1 MATLQKIRNRAGLL
15 IIVVGVALLAFII
28 GDGLRS
34 GSSLLQDNKMVAL
47 KIDGKKVKYDEYQQ
61 LLTQRTEP
69 YERQRQGKLTDQD
82 RVQISNQLAQELIAD
97 YVLEQEAKALGLR
110 VTPAE
115 VSALIFGEGL
125 PTSQWA
131 TQFFSQFGVDM
142 GDPEQ
147 IRSIMSE
154 LDMNKIQSLPAEQQ
168 SMMISVRNQW
178 LETEKQIRTQRLSE
192 KVNALLTR
200 SYAINSLDEKYTT
213 GLGTRTVAVVRTPS
227 TILPNDQVSVT
238 DQQVQAYYDSHKE
251 LYAFPFEQAK
261 INYYSILVRPS
272 EADYAAAKAE
282 VDTARLQLLATTT
295 PAKVV
300 RNYDNGNAY
309 ETYFT
314 DKELEQYLSTI
325 PNAMTMLREGTIG
338 SVNEPVIVNDS
349 YTLIKLID
357 RKQAP
362 EEVKVNLIPL
372 DTTNALKADSLIAAI
387 QSGSATL
394 AQIVATYSMDE
405 QVKANGGYLINQ
417 DSYTGMPD
425 STFTEAELFGMGL
438 DTLTKTP
445 INQFVKMERPGATL
459 LVRRTAPTASV
470 NHYKIAQLTV
480 PINFSEETFRKEE
493 AKIHEIFTSDKKFD
507 EMMED
512 AQAAGLSVI
521 RGEYVNSTSAALASI
536 PNSREVISWA
546 LRSKAGAVSDKLF
559 RCGEN
564 DYLVVAQVATKYPA
578 GVQPFEQ
585 VADRVRDIVL
595 MEQRGDQLAS
605 NLAGKQLKSLE
616 SYAAEMQSSVD
627 TLYNI
632 SYVTA
637 PNTPSALVGKAM
649 TTAVGQLSAPFRAGT
664 EVVVVQPISENVDA
678 TVTKPSPAATAQKRR
693 SYGQQMAYRA
703 MQELV
708 IKTPVEDT
716 RYRFW

>member
-97 YVLEQEAKALGLR
+97 YVLEQEAKAIGLR

-154 LDMNKIQSLPAEQQ
+154 LDMDKIKSLPAEQQ

-200 SYAINSLDEKYTT
+200 SYAINSLDEKYTV

-227 TILPNDQVSVT
+227 TILPNDQVTVT
-238 DQQVQAYYDSHKE
+238 DQQVQAYYDIHKQ

-261 INYYSILVRPS
+261 VNYYSTLVRPS

-325 PNAMTMLREGTIG
+325 PNAMTMLREGAIG
-338 SVNEPVIVNDS
+338 SVNEPVVVNDS

-480 PINFSEETFRKEE
+480 PINFSEETFRKEQ
-493 AKIHEIFTSDKKFD
+493 AKINEIFTSDKSFD
-507 EMMED
+507 KMMED
-512 AQAAGLSVI
+512 AQAAGLSVV
-521 RGEYVNSTSAALASI
+521 RGEYVNSSSAALASI
-536 PNSREVISWA
+536 PNSREIISWA

-564 DYLVVAQVATKYPA
+564 DYLVVAQVEKKYPA
-578 GVQPFEQ
+578 GFQPFEQ

-605 NLAGKQLKSLE
+605 NLAGKQLKSLN
-616 SYAAEMQSSVD
+616 SYATEMQSSVD

-637 PNTPSALVGKAM
+637 PSTPSALVGKAM
-649 TTAVGQLSAPFRAGT
+649 TTAIGQLSAPFRAGT
-664 EVVVVQPISENVDA
+664 EVVVLQPISENVDA
-678 TVTKPSPAATAQKRR
+678 SVTKPSPAATAQKRR

-703 MQELV
+703 MQEL
-708 IKTPVEDT
+708 IMKTPVEDT

>member
-61 LLTQRTEP
+61 LLTQRMEP

-372 DTTNALKADSLIAAI
+372 DSINAPKADSLIASI

-405 QVKANGGYLINQ
+405 QIKANGGYLINQ
-417 DSYTGMPD
+417 DGYTGMPD

-480 PINFSEETFRKEE
+480 PINFSEDTFRKEE

-564 DYLVVAQVATKYPA
+564 DYLVVAQVETKYPA

-605 NLAGKQLKSLE
+605 SLAGKQLKSLE

>member
-61 LLTQRTEP
+61 LLTERTEP

-97 YVLEQEAKALGLR
+97 YVLEQEAKAIGLR

-125 PTSQWA
+125 PTSQLA
-131 TQFFSQFGVDM
+131 AQFFSQFGVDM
-142 GDPEQ
+142 SNPEQ

-154 LDMNKIQSLPAEQQ
+154 LDLNKIKGLPAEQQ

-178 LETEKQIRTQRLSE
+178 LETEKQVRSQRLSE
-192 KVNALLTR
+192 KLNALLTR

-227 TILPNDQVSVT
+227 TILPNDQVKVT
-238 DQQVQAYYDSHKE
+238 DQQVRAYYDSHKQM
-251 LYAFPFEQAK
+251 YAFPFEQAK
-261 INYYSILVRPS
+261 VNYYSTLVRPS
-272 EADYAAAKAE
+272 EADYATAKAE
-282 VDTARLQLLATTT
+282 VDSARMQLLATTT
-295 PAKVV
+295 PDKVV
-300 RNYDNGNAY
+300 RNYENGNAY

-314 DKELEQYLSTI
+314 DKELEKFLSTQ
-325 PNAMTMLREGTIG
+325 PNAMTMLREGAVG

-362 EEVKVNLIPL
+362 EEVKVNIIPL
-372 DTTNALKADSLIAAI
+372 DSTNALKADSLIAAI
-387 QSGSATL
+387 QSGSTTL
-394 AQIVATYSMDE
+394 AQVVATYSMDE
-405 QVKANGGYLINQ
+405 QTKANGGYLINPDQ
-417 DSYTGMPD
+417 YTGMPD

-438 DTLTKTP
+438 DTLNKTP

-459 LVRRTAPTASV
+459 LLRKTAPSASV

-480 PINFSEETFRKEE
+480 PINFSEETFRKEQ
-493 AKIHEIFTSDKKFD
+493 AKINEIFTSNKKFG
-507 EMMED
+507 EMMDD
-512 AQAAGLSVI
+512 AQKAGLSVV
-521 RGEYVNSTSAALASI
+521 RGEYVNSSSAALASI
-536 PNSREVISWA
+536 PNSREIVSWA
-546 LRSKAGAVSDKLF
+546 LRSKAGTVSDKLF
-559 RCGEN
+559 RCGNN
-564 DYLVVAQVATKYPA
+564 DYLVVAQVETKYPA
-578 GVQPFEQ
+578 GFQPFEQ
-585 VADRVRDIVL
+585 VADQVRDYVL

-605 NLAGKQLKSLE
+605 NLASKKLNSLD
-616 SYAAEMQSSVD
+616 SYATEMQSSVD

-632 SYVTA
+632 SYVSS
-637 PNTPSALVGKAM
+637 PNTPAALVGNAM
-649 TTAVGQLSAPFRAGT
+649 TTGIGKLSAPFRAGT
-664 EVVVVQPISENVDA
+664 EVVVLQPISENVDA
-678 TVTKPSPAATAQKRR
+678 SVTKPSPAATAQRRR

-703 MQELV
+703 MQEL
-708 IKTPVEDT
+708 IMRTPIEDT

>member
-97 YVLEQEAKALGLR
+97 YVLEQEAKAIGLR

-142 GDPEQ
+142 EDPEQ

-154 LDMNKIQSLPAEQQ
+154 LDMDKIKSLPAEQQ

-200 SYAINSLDEKYTT
+200 SYAINSLDEKYTV

-227 TILPNDQVSVT
+227 TILPNDQVTVT
-238 DQQVQAYYDSHKE
+238 DQQVQAYYDSHKQ

-261 INYYSILVRPS
+261 VNYYSTLVRPS

-309 ETYFT
+309 EIYFT

-325 PNAMTMLREGTIG
+325 PNAMTMLREGAIG
-338 SVNEPVIVNDS
+338 SVNEPVVVNDS

-459 LVRRTAPTASV
+459 LVRRTAPSASV

-480 PINFSEETFRKEE
+480 PINFSEETFRTAQ
-493 AKIHEIFTSDKKFD
+493 AKINEIFTSDKSFD
-507 EMMED
+507 KMMED
-512 AQAAGLSVI
+512 AQAAGLSVV
-521 RGEYVNSTSAALASI
+521 RGEYVNSSSAALASI
-536 PNSREVISWA
+536 PNSREIISWA
-546 LRSKAGAVSDKLF
+546 LRSKAGTVSDKLF

-564 DYLVVAQVATKYPA
+564 DYLVVAEVETKYPA
-578 GVQPFEQ
+578 GFQPFEQ
-585 VADRVRDIVL
+585 VADQVRDIVL

-605 NLAGKQLKSLE
+605 NLASKKLNSLD
-616 SYAAEMQSSVD
+616 SYATEMQSSVD

-632 SYVTA
+632 SYVTS

-664 EVVVVQPISENVDA
+664 EVVVLQPISENVDA
-678 TVTKPSPAATAQKRR
+678 SVTKPSPAATAQRRR

>member
-131 TQFFSQFGVDM
+131 AQFFSQFGVDM
-142 GDPEQ
+142 KDPEQ
-147 IRSIMSE
+147 IRNIMSE
-154 LDMNKIQSLPAEQQ
+154 LDMNKIKSLPAEQQ

-227 TILPNDQVSVT
+227 TILQNDQVTVT
-238 DQQVQAYYDSHKE
+238 DQQVQAYYDSHKQQF
-251 LYAFPFEQAK
+251 AFPFEQAK
-261 INYYSILVRPS
+261 VNYYSTLVRPS
-272 EADYAAAKAE
+272 EADYAAAKAQ
-282 VDTARLQLLATTT
+282 VDTARVQLLATTT

-325 PNAMTMLREGTIG
+325 PNAMTMLREGAIG

-349 YTLIKLID
+349 YTLIKLLD

-372 DTTNALKADSLIAAI
+372 DTINALKADSLIAAI

-394 AQIVATYSMDE
+394 AQIVATYAMDD
-405 QVKANGGYLINQ
+405 QTKANGGYLINQ
-417 DSYTGMPD
+417 DNYTGMPD

-459 LVRRTAPTASV
+459 LVRRTAPSASV
-470 NHYKIAQLTV
+470 NHYRIAQLTV
-480 PINFSEETFRKEE
+480 PINFSEETFRTAQ
-493 AKIHEIFTSDKKFD
+493 AKINEIFTSDKSFD
-507 EMMED
+507 KMMED
-512 AQAAGLSVI
+512 AQAAGLSVV
-521 RGEYVNSTSAALASI
+521 RGEYVNSSSAALASI
-536 PNSREVISWA
+536 PNSREIVSWA
-546 LRSKAGAVSDKLF
+546 LRSKAGTVSDKLF

-564 DYLVVAQVATKYPA
+564 DYLVVAQVETKYPA
-578 GVQPFEQ
+578 GFQPFEQ
-585 VADRVRDIVL
+585 VADQVRDIVL

-605 NLAGKQLKSLE
+605 NLASKKLNSLD
-616 SYAAEMQSSVD
+616 SYATEMQSSVD

-632 SYVTA
+632 SYVTS

-664 EVVVVQPISENVDA
+664 EVVVLQPISENVDA
-678 TVTKPSPAATAQKRR
+678 SVTKPSPAATAQRRR

-708 IKTPVEDT
+708 MKTPVEDT

>member
-405 QVKANGGYLINQ
+405 QIKANGGYLINQ
-417 DSYTGMPD
+417 DGYTGMPD

-678 TVTKPSPAATAQKRR
+678 AVTKPSPAATAQKRR

>member
-125 PTSQWA
+125 PMSQWA

-405 QVKANGGYLINQ
+405 QIKANGGYLINQ
-417 DSYTGMPD
+417 DGYTGMPD

>member
-131 TQFFSQFGVDM
+131 AQFFSQFGVDM
-142 GDPEQ
+142 NDPEQ
-147 IRSIMSE
+147 IRNIMSE
-154 LDMNKIQSLPAEQQ
+154 LDMNKIKSLPAEQQ

-213 GLGTRTVAVVRTPS
+213 GLGTRTIAVVRTPS
-227 TILPNDQVSVT
+227 TILTNDQVSVT
-238 DQQVQAYYDSHKE
+238 DQQVQAYYDSHKQQF
-251 LYAFPFEQAK
+251 AFPFEQAK
-261 INYYSILVRPS
+261 VNYYSTLVRPS
-272 EADYAAAKAE
+272 EADYAAAKAQ
-282 VDTARLQLLATTT
+282 VDTARVQLLATTT

-325 PNAMTMLREGTIG
+325 PNAMTMLREGAIG

-349 YTLIKLID
+349 YTLIKLLD

-372 DTTNALKADSLIAAI
+372 DTINALKADSLIAAI

-394 AQIVATYSMDE
+394 AQIVATYAMDD
-405 QVKANGGYLINQ
+405 QTKANGGYLINQ
-417 DSYTGMPD
+417 DNYTGMPD

-459 LVRRTAPTASV
+459 LVRRTAPSASV
-470 NHYKIAQLTV
+470 NHYRIAQLTV
-480 PINFSEETFRKEE
+480 PINFSEETFRTAQ
-493 AKIHEIFTSDKKFD
+493 AKINEIFTSDKSFD
-507 EMMED
+507 KMMED
-512 AQAAGLSVI
+512 AQAAGLSVV
-521 RGEYVNSTSAALASI
+521 RGEYVNSSSAALASI
-536 PNSREVISWA
+536 PNSREIVSWA
-546 LRSKAGAVSDKLF
+546 LRSKAGTVSDKLF

-564 DYLVVAQVATKYPA
+564 DYLVVAQVETKYPA
-578 GVQPFEQ
+578 GFQPFEQ
-585 VADRVRDIVL
+585 VADQVRDIVL

-605 NLAGKQLKSLE
+605 NLASKKLNSLD
-616 SYAAEMQSSVD
+616 SYATEMQSSVD

-632 SYVTA
+632 SYVTS

-649 TTAVGQLSAPFRAGT
+649 TTAIGQLSAPFRAGT
-664 EVVVVQPISENVDA
+664 EVVVLQPISENVDA
-678 TVTKPSPAATAQKRR
+678 SVTKPSPAATAQRRR

-708 IKTPVEDT
+708 MKTPVEDT

>member
-131 TQFFSQFGVDM
+131 AQFFSQFGVDM
-142 GDPEQ
+142 NDPEQ
-147 IRSIMSE
+147 IRNIMSE
-154 LDMNKIQSLPAEQQ
+154 LDMNKIKSLPAEQQ

-213 GLGTRTVAVVRTPS
+213 GLGSRTVAVVRTPS
-227 TILPNDQVSVT
+227 TILPNDQVTVT
-238 DQQVQAYYDSHKE
+238 DQQVQAYYDSHKQQF
-251 LYAFPFEQAK
+251 AFPFEQAK
-261 INYYSILVRPS
+261 VNYYSTLVRPS
-272 EADYAAAKAE
+272 EADYAAAKAQ
-282 VDTARLQLLATTT
+282 VDTARVQLLATIT

-325 PNAMTMLREGTIG
+325 PNAMTMLREGAIG

-349 YTLIKLID
+349 YTLIKLLD

-372 DTTNALKADSLIAAI
+372 DTINALKADSLIAAI

-394 AQIVATYSMDE
+394 AQIVATYAMDD
-405 QVKANGGYLINQ
+405 QTKANGGYLINQ
-417 DSYTGMPD
+417 DNYTGMPD

-459 LVRRTAPTASV
+459 LVRRTAPSASV
-470 NHYKIAQLTV
+470 NHYRIAQLTV
-480 PINFSEETFRKEE
+480 PINFSEETFRTAQ
-493 AKIHEIFTSDKKFD
+493 AKINEIFTSDKSFD
-507 EMMED
+507 KMMED
-512 AQAAGLSVI
+512 AQAAGLSVV
-521 RGEYVNSTSAALASI
+521 RGEYVNSSSAALASI
-536 PNSREVISWA
+536 PNSREIISWA
-546 LRSKAGAVSDKLF
+546 LRSKAGTVSDKLF

-564 DYLVVAQVATKYPA
+564 DYLVVAEVETKYPA
-578 GVQPFEQ
+578 GFQPFEQ
-585 VADRVRDIVL
+585 VADQVRDIVL

-605 NLAGKQLKSLE
+605 NLASKKLNSLD
-616 SYAAEMQSSVD
+616 SYATEMQSSVD

-632 SYVTA
+632 SYVTS

-664 EVVVVQPISENVDA
+664 EVVVLQPISENVDA
-678 TVTKPSPAATAQKRR
+678 SVTKPSPAATAQRRR

-708 IKTPVEDT
+708 MKTPVEDT

>member
-110 VTPAE
+110 ITPAE

-147 IRSIMSE
+147 IRSVMSE
-154 LDMNKIQSLPAEQQ
+154 LDMNKIKSLPAEQQ

-238 DQQVQAYYDSHKE
+238 DQQVKAYYDSHKQ

-261 INYYSILVRPS
+261 VNYYSILVRPS
-272 EADYAAAKAE
+272 EADYATAKAE
-282 VDTARLQLLATTT
+282 VDSARVQLLATTT

-325 PNAMTMLREGTIG
+325 PNAMTMLREGAIG

-372 DTTNALKADSLIAAI
+372 DSANAPKADSLIAAI

-417 DSYTGMPD
+417 DNYTGMPD

-445 INQFVKMERPGATL
+445 VNQFVKMERPGATL
-459 LVRRTAPTASV
+459 LVRKTAPTASV

-480 PINFSEETFRKEE
+480 PINFSEETFRTAQ
-493 AKIHEIFTSDKKFD
+493 AKINEIFTSDKKFD
-507 EMMED
+507 QMMDD
-512 AQAAGLSVI
+512 AQKAGLSVV
-521 RGEYVNSTSAALASI
+521 RGEYINSSSAALASI
-536 PNSREVISWA
+536 PNSREIISWA
-546 LRSKAGAVSDKLF
+546 LRSKAGTVSDKLF

-564 DYLVVAQVATKYPA
+564 DYLVVAQVETKYPA
-578 GVQPFEQ
+578 GFQPFEQ
-585 VADRVRDIVL
+585 VADQVRDYVL
-595 MEQRGDQLAS
+595 MEQRGDKLAS
-605 NLAGKQLKSLE
+605 NLASKKLNSLD
-616 SYAAEMQSSVD
+616 SYATEMQSSVD

-632 SYVTA
+632 SYVTS

-649 TTAVGQLSAPFRAGT
+649 TTAIGKLSAPFRAGT
-664 EVVVVQPISENVDA
+664 EVVVLQPISENVDA
-678 TVTKPSPAATAQKRR
+678 SVTKPSPAATAQKRR

-708 IKTPVEDT
+708 KQTPIEDT

>member
-131 TQFFSQFGVDM
+131 AQFFSQFGVDM
-142 GDPEQ
+142 NDPEQ
-147 IRSIMSE
+147 IRNIMSE
-154 LDMNKIQSLPAEQQ
+154 LDMNKIKSLPAEQQ

-238 DQQVQAYYDSHKE
+238 DQQVQAYYDSHKQQF
-251 LYAFPFEQAK
+251 AFPFEQAK
-261 INYYSILVRPS
+261 VNYYSTLVRPS
-272 EADYAAAKAE
+272 EADYAAAKAQ
-282 VDTARLQLLATTT
+282 VDTARVQLLATTT

-325 PNAMTMLREGTIG
+325 PNAMTMLREGVIG

-349 YTLIKLID
+349 YTLIKLLD

-372 DTTNALKADSLIAAI
+372 DTINALKADSLIAAI

-394 AQIVATYSMDE
+394 AQIVATYAMDD
-405 QVKANGGYLINQ
+405 QTKANGGYLINQ
-417 DSYTGMPD
+417 DNYTGMPD

-459 LVRRTAPTASV
+459 LVRRTAPSASV

-480 PINFSEETFRKEE
+480 PINFSEETFRTAQ
-493 AKIHEIFTSDKKFD
+493 AKINEIFTSDKSFD
-507 EMMED
+507 KMMED
-512 AQAAGLSVI
+512 AQAAGLSVV
-521 RGEYVNSTSAALASI
+521 RGEYVNSSSAALASI
-536 PNSREVISWA
+536 PNSREIISWA
-546 LRSKAGAVSDKLF
+546 LRSKAGTVSDKLF

-564 DYLVVAQVATKYPA
+564 DYLVVAEVETKYPA
-578 GVQPFEQ
+578 GFQPFEQ
-585 VADRVRDIVL
+585 VADQVRDIVL

-605 NLAGKQLKSLE
+605 NLASKKLNSLD
-616 SYAAEMQSSVD
+616 SYATEMQSSVD

-632 SYVTA
+632 SYVTS

-664 EVVVVQPISENVDA
+664 EVVVLQPISENVDA
-678 TVTKPSPAATAQKRR
+678 SVTKPSPAATAQRRR

-708 IKTPVEDT
+708 MKTPVEDT

>member
-97 YVLEQEAKALGLR
+97 YVLEQEAKAIGLR

-154 LDMNKIQSLPAEQQ
+154 LDMDKIKSLPAEQQ

-200 SYAINSLDEKYTT
+200 SYAINSLDEKYTV

-227 TILPNDQVSVT
+227 TILPNDQVTVT
-238 DQQVQAYYDSHKE
+238 DQQVQAYYDSHKQ

-261 INYYSILVRPS
+261 VNYYSTLVRPS

-309 ETYFT
+309 EIYFT

-325 PNAMTMLREGTIG
+325 PNAMTMLREGAIG
-338 SVNEPVIVNDS
+338 SVNEPVVVNDS

-480 PINFSEETFRKEE
+480 PINFSEETFRKEQ
-493 AKIHEIFTSDKKFD
+493 AKINEIFTSDKSFD
-507 EMMED
+507 KMMED
-512 AQAAGLSVI
+512 AQAAGLSVV
-521 RGEYVNSTSAALASI
+521 RGEYVNSSSAALASI
-536 PNSREVISWA
+536 PNSREIISWA

-564 DYLVVAQVATKYPA
+564 DYLVVAQVEKKYLA
-578 GVQPFEQ
+578 GFQPFEQ

-605 NLAGKQLKSLE
+605 NLAGKQLKSLN
-616 SYAAEMQSSVD
+616 SYATEMQSSVD

-637 PNTPSALVGKAM
+637 PSTPSALVGKAM
-649 TTAVGQLSAPFRAGT
+649 TTAIGQLSAPFRAGT
-664 EVVVVQPISENVDA
+664 EVVVLQPISENVDA
-678 TVTKPSPAATAQKRR
+678 SVTKPSPAATAQKRR

-703 MQELV
+703 MQEL
-708 IKTPVEDT
+708 IMKTPVEDT

>member
-405 QVKANGGYLINQ
+405 QIKANGGYLINQ
-417 DSYTGMPD
+417 DGYTGMPD

>member
-61 LLTQRTEP
+61 LLTERTEP

-97 YVLEQEAKALGLR
+97 YVLEQEAKAIGLR

-125 PTSQWA
+125 PTSQLA
-131 TQFFSQFGVDM
+131 AQFFSQFGVDM
-142 GDPEQ
+142 SNPEQ
-147 IRSIMSE
+147 IRSIMSD
-154 LDMNKIQSLPAEQQ
+154 LDLNKVKSLPAEQQ
-168 SMMISVRNQW
+168 SMVLSVRNQW
-178 LETEKQIRTQRLSE
+178 LETEKQIRSQRLSE
-192 KVNALLTR
+192 KLNALLTR

-227 TILPNDQVSVT
+227 TILPNDQVKVT
-238 DQQVQAYYDSHKE
+238 DQQVRAYYDSHKQM
-251 LYAFPFEQAK
+251 YAFPFEQAK
-261 INYYSILVRPS
+261 VNYYSTLVRPS

-282 VDTARLQLLATTT
+282 VDSARMQLLATTA
-295 PAKVV
+295 PDKVV
-300 RNYDNGNAY
+300 RNYENGNAY
-309 ETYFT
+309 KTYFT
-314 DKELEQYLSTI
+314 DKELEQFLSTQ
-325 PNAMTMLREGTIG
+325 PNAMTMLREGAIG

-362 EEVKVNLIPL
+362 EEVKVNIIPL
-372 DTTNALKADSLIAAI
+372 DSTNAPKADSLIAAI

-394 AQIVATYSMDE
+394 AQVVATYSMDD
-405 QVKANGGYLINQ
+405 QTKANGGYLINPDQ
-417 DSYTGMPD
+417 YTGMPD

-438 DTLTKTP
+438 DTLNKAP
-445 INQFVKMERPGATL
+445 INQFVKMERPGTTL
-459 LVRRTAPTASV
+459 LLRKTAPSASV

-480 PINFSEETFRKEE
+480 PINFSEETFRKEQ
-493 AKIHEIFTSDKKFD
+493 AKINEIFTSNKKFG
-507 EMMED
+507 EMMDE
-512 AQAAGLSVI
+512 AQKAGLSVV

-536 PNSREVISWA
+536 PNSREIVSWA
-546 LRSKAGAVSDKLF
+546 LRSKAGTVSDKVF
-559 RCGEN
+559 RCGNN
-564 DYLVVAQVATKYPA
+564 DYLVVAQVETKYPA
-578 GVQPFEQ
+578 GFQPFEQ
-585 VADRVRDIVL
+585 VADQVRDYVL

-605 NLAGKQLKSLE
+605 NLASKKLNSLD
-616 SYAAEMQSSVD
+616 SYATEMQSSVD

-632 SYVTA
+632 SYVSS
-637 PNTPSALVGKAM
+637 PNTPAALVGNAM
-649 TTAVGQLSAPFRAGT
+649 TTGIGRLSAPFRAGT
-664 EVVVVQPISENVDA
+664 EVVVLQPISENVDA
-678 TVTKPSPAATAQKRR
+678 SVTKPSPAATAQRRR

-703 MQELV
+703 MQEL
-708 IKTPVEDT
+708 IMRTPIEDT

>member
-61 LLTQRTEP
+61 LLTERTEP
-69 YERQRQGKLTDQD
+69 YERQGKLTDQD

-97 YVLEQEAKALGLR
+97 YVLEQEAKAIGLR
-110 VTPAE
+110 VTPEE

-125 PTSQWA
+125 PTSQLA
-131 TQFFSQFGVDM
+131 AQFFSQFGVDM
-142 GDPEQ
+142 SNPEQ
-147 IRSIMSE
+147 IRSIMSD
-154 LDMNKIQSLPAEQQ
+154 LDLNKVKSLPAEQQ
-168 SMMISVRNQW
+168 SMVLSVRNQW
-178 LETEKQIRTQRLSE
+178 LETEKQIRSQRLSE
-192 KVNALLTR
+192 KLNALLTR

-227 TILPNDQVSVT
+227 TILPNDQVKVT
-238 DQQVQAYYDSHKE
+238 DEQVRAYYDSHKQM
-251 LYAFPFEQAK
+251 YAFPFEQAK
-261 INYYSILVRPS
+261 VNYYSALVRPS

-282 VDTARLQLLATTT
+282 VDSARVQLLATTT
-295 PAKVV
+295 PDKVV
-300 RNYDNGNAY
+300 RNYENGRAY

-314 DKELEQYLSTI
+314 DKDLEKFLSTQ
-325 PNAMTMLREGTIG
+325 PNAMTMLREGAVG

-362 EEVKVNLIPL
+362 EEVKVNIIPL
-372 DTTNALKADSLIAAI
+372 DSTNAPKADSLIAAI

-394 AQIVATYSMDE
+394 AQVVATYSMDD
-405 QVKANGGYLINQ
+405 QTKANGGYLINPDQ
-417 DSYTGMPD
+417 YTGMPD

-438 DTLTKTP
+438 DTLNKTP

-459 LVRRTAPTASV
+459 LLRKTAPSASV

-480 PINFSEETFRKEE
+480 PINFSEETFRKEQ
-493 AKIHEIFTSDKKFD
+493 AKINEIFTSNKKFG
-507 EMMED
+507 EMMDE
-512 AQAAGLSVI
+512 AQKAGLSVV
-521 RGEYVNSTSAALASI
+521 RGEYINSSSAALASI
-536 PNSREVISWA
+536 PNSREIVSWA
-546 LRSKAGAVSDKLF
+546 LRSKAGTVSDKLF
-559 RCGEN
+559 RCGNN
-564 DYLVVAQVATKYPA
+564 DYLVVAQVETKYPA
-578 GVQPFEQ
+578 GFQPFEQ
-585 VADRVRDIVL
+585 VADQVRDYVL
-595 MEQRGDQLAS
+595 MEKRGDQLAS
-605 NLAGKQLKSLE
+605 NLASKKLNSLD
-616 SYAAEMQSSVD
+616 SYATEMQSSVD

-632 SYVTA
+632 SYVSS
-637 PNTPSALVGKAM
+637 PNTPAALVGNAM
-649 TTAVGQLSAPFRAGT
+649 TTGIGRLSAPFRAGT
-664 EVVVVQPISENVDA
+664 EVVVLQPISENVDA
-678 TVTKPSPAATAQKRR
+678 SVTKPSPAATAQRRR

-703 MQELV
+703 MQEL
-708 IKTPVEDT
+708 IMRTPIEDT

>member
-238 DQQVQAYYDSHKE
+238 GQQVQAYYDSHKE

-405 QVKANGGYLINQ
+405 QIKANGGYLINQ
-417 DSYTGMPD
+417 DGYTGMPD

-564 DYLVVAQVATKYPA
+564 DYLVVAQVETKYPA

-708 IKTPVEDT
+708 IKIPVEDT

>member
-227 TILPNDQVSVT
+227 TILPNDQVTVT
-238 DQQVQAYYDSHKE
+238 DHQVQAYYDSHKQ

-325 PNAMTMLREGTIG
+325 PNAMTMLREGAIG

-362 EEVKVNLIPL
+362 EEVKINLIPL

-480 PINFSEETFRKEE
+480 PINFSEETFRKEQ
-493 AKIHEIFTSDKKFD
+493 AKINEIFTSDKKFD

-512 AQAAGLSVI
+512 AQAAGLSVV

-536 PNSREVISWA
+536 PNSREIISWA

-564 DYLVVAQVATKYPA
+564 DYLVVAQVETKYPA
-578 GVQPFEQ
+578 GFQPFEQ

-595 MEQRGDQLAS
+595 MEQRGDQLAT
-605 NLAGKQLKSLE
+605 NLAGKQLKSLN
-616 SYAAEMQSSVD
+616 SYATEMQSSVD

-632 SYVTA
+632 SYVTS

-649 TTAVGQLSAPFRAGT
+649 TTAIGKLSAPFRAGT
-664 EVVVVQPISENVDA
+664 EVVVLQPISENVDA
-678 TVTKPSPAATAQKRR
+678 SVTKPSPAATAQKRR

>member
-154 LDMNKIQSLPAEQQ
+154 LDMNKIQSLPTEQQ

-372 DTTNALKADSLIAAI
+372 DSINAPKADSLIASI

-405 QVKANGGYLINQ
+405 QIKANGGYLINQ
-417 DSYTGMPD
+417 DGYTGMPD

-480 PINFSEETFRKEE
+480 PINFSEDTFRKEE

-564 DYLVVAQVATKYPA
+564 DYLVVAQVETKYPA

>member
-405 QVKANGGYLINQ
+405 QIKANGGYLINQ
-417 DSYTGMPD
+417 DGYTGMPD

-564 DYLVVAQVATKYPA
+564 DYLVVAQVETKYPA

-664 EVVVVQPISENVDA
+664 EVVVVQPISESVDA